1 MIATETE
8 VILITGG
15 SSGIGK
21 SIGNFLLSKGYK
33 VYGTSRTPQKYP
45 DASFPLVTLD
55 VAQKDQ
61 INTVV
66 QEIYSKEG
74 RIDVLINNAGIG
86 ITGPVEETPNE
97 EILKAF
103 AVNFFGPIDM
113 IKAVLPCMRKQH
125 KGLIINIT
133 SIAGYIGL
141 PYRGVYSATKSA
153 LEIITESLR
162 TETKDFGIRMAN
174 LAPGDF
180 ATDIAQR
187 RFHSPVIK
195 KSPYEQ
201 SYKNTLQLINN
212 HVDKGL
218 DPIRVA
224 KAVFKI
230 MNQQNPKIH
239 YKTGSFFQKFSI
251 ILKRILPDRIFERLI
266 LNHHN
271 L

>member
-1 MIATETE
+1 MNAAETK

-21 SIGNFLLSKGYK
+21 SIGNLLLSKGYT
-33 VYGTSRTPQKYP
+33 VYGTSRNPTKYP
-45 DASFPLVTLD
+45 NSTFPLLPLD
-55 VAQKDQ
+55 VALKDQ
-61 INTVV
+61 INAVV
-66 QEIYSKEG
+66 KEIHSKEG

-86 ITGPVEETPNE
+86 ITGPVEETPHE

-103 AVNFFGPIDM
+103 SVNFFGPIDM
-113 IKAVLPCMRKQH
+113 IKAVLPYMRAQYS
-125 KGLIINIT
+125 GLIINIT
-133 SIAGYIGL
+133 SIAGYMGL
-141 PYRGVYSATKSA
+141 PYRGIYSATKSA
-153 LEIITESLR
+153 LEVITESLR
-162 TETKDFGIRMAN
+162 AETKDFGIRIAN

-187 RFHSPVIK
+187 RFHAPVIK
-195 KSPYEQ
+195 GSPYEH
-201 SYKNTLQLINN
+201 SYQNTLQLINQ

-218 DPIRVA
+218 DPIKVA
-224 KAVFKI
+224 KAVVKI

-251 ILKRILPDRIFERLI
+251 VLKRILPDSIFERLI
-266 LNHHN
+266 FNHHN